1 MSALVN
7 HAIMKTKFFNEF
19 QTYVFTALIL
29 RSRIERYFGG
39 ESGAAGDPDGSRTD
53 EC

>member
-1 MSALVN
+1 MN
-7 HAIMKTKFFNEF
+7 TKYFNEC

-29 RSRIERYFGG
+29 RSPVERDFGG
-39 ESGAAGDPDGSRTD
+39 ESGAAGDPDGSRTG